1 MSEEK
6 FSKCEEGGKM
16 FKCRISGV
24 RKKKG
29 IERRVPEKKNILGSV
44 ILLSSY
50 SLVGLYVYLQVKV
63 TGENDENFQNIFRV
77 GV

>member
-1 MSEEK
+1 
-6 FSKCEEGGKM
+6 M

-24 RKKKG
+24 RKKKKLKEG
-29 IERRVPEKKNILGSV
+29 FREKNQSILGSV

-50 SLVGLYVYLQVKV
+50 SLVGLYVNLQVKV